1 MEEKLKWF
9 DSKTVFFIILLF
21 SGFVE
26 GILLFRLNLD
36 LQAFW
41 APYIKFN
48 PFFEGVSQVQEIILF
63 CLIFLGFGYLIV
75 RIKGSF
81 ATNTGNEKKVSA
93 IIGVIAGMVY
103 VFITGYYIATK
114 TWIHIQYYQQFLSAD
129 DPLFLRLYISYLSSG
144 EGILFLIVV
153 IFFSIILHAYG
164 AELYRYAAE
173 TDKKIGSYLPIILF
187 SGGIILILLLTGLS
201 DAAVTTGIIEHE
213 YGPAMYL
220 CHYQDFV
227 SVEKAGVDS
236 VAITLL
242 TEDPST
248 AWILPDKK
256 PVFDIFLNGIN
267 VSTADSIQNQG
278 IALTLDPPGGLK
290 YQKGSRLVLRGP
302 AVFQNTSF
310 CNITVIEKFPEY
322 SQGIITENVSNTV

>member
-1 MEEKLKWF
+1 MEEKSKWF
-9 DSKTVFFIILLF
+9 DSKAVFFIILLF
-21 SGFVE
+21 FGFVE

-48 PFFEGVSQVQEIILF
+48 PFFEGVSLVQEIILF
-63 CLIFLGFGYLIV
+63 FLIFLGFGYLIF

-93 IIGVIAGMVY
+93 IMGVIAGMVY
-103 VFITGYYIATK
+103 VIVTDYYVAT
-114 TWIHIQYYQQFLSAD
+114 TNLIGSQYYQKYLVPNDPYSLKFYVSFL
-129 DPLFLRLYISYLSSG
+129 LSC
-144 EGILFLIVV
+144 EIVPFLIVV
-153 IFFSIILHAYG
+153 IFFSIILHVYG
-164 AELYRYAAE
+164 AELYRYASE
-173 TDKKIGSYLPIILF
+173 TDNKNCSYLPIILF
-187 SGGIILILLLTGLS
+187 SGGIVFILLLTGLS
-201 DAAVTTGIIEHE
+201 SMAVTTGIIEHE
-213 YGPAMYL
+213 YGCPG
-220 CHYQDFV
+220 CHYWDLV
-227 SVEKAGVDS
+227 SVEKTGVDS

-248 AWILPDKK
+248 AWILSDKR

-267 VSTADSIQNQG
+267 VSTAASIQNQG

-290 YQKGSRLVLRGP
+290 YQKGSRLILKGP

-322 SQGIITENVSNTV
+322 SRVIIYENVSNTVQP